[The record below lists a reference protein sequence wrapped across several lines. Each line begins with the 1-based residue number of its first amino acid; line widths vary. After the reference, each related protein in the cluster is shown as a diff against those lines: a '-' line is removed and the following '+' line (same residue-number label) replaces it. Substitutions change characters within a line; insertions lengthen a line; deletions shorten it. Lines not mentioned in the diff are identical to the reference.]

1 MSKATISEA
10 MIQASILQY
19 LAARHIFAM
28 RMNSGTQIVNDN
40 GHKRAIHMHEPGTAD
55 ILAFP
60 QVEVEGY
67 CGVMHDEIKPFWIE
81 VKSATGK
88 QTPVQKS
95 FQRQVEDEGHKYIIA
110 RSIEDVEAAL
120 R

>member
-1 MSKATISEA
+1 MSKSVLSEA
-10 MIQASILQY
+10 MIQCQILDY
-19 LAARHIFAM
+19 LAACHIFAM
-28 RMNSGTQIVNDN
+28 RMNSGTQVIKEGAHRRVI
-40 GHKRAIHMHEPGTAD
+40 RMHEPGTAD

-60 QVEVEGY
+60 PLW
-67 CGVMHDEIKPFWIE
+67 HKPLWIE

-95 FQRQVEDEGHKYIIA
+95 FQRQVEDEGHKYVIC
-110 RSIEDVEAAL
+110 RSISDVEEAL

>member
-1 MSKATISEA
+1 MSKSVLSEA
-10 MIQASILQY
+10 MIQAIILEY

-28 RMNSGTQIVNDN
+28 RMNSGTQVVNDN
-40 GHKRAIHMHEPGTAD
+40 GHRRAIHMHEPGTAD

-60 QVEVEGY
+60 RRITWEDQGLT
-67 CGVMHDEIKPFWIE
+67 PLWIE
-81 VKSATGK
+81 CKSATGK

-120 R
+120 A